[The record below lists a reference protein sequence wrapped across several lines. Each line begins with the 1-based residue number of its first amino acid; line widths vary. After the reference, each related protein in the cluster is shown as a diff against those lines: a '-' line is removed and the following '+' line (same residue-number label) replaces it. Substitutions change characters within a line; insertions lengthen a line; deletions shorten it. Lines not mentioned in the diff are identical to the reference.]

1 MLDIPKQHAV
11 LLVLTENK
19 VFYLSKKALH
29 VGATQTKLALVGKHI
44 EMKMVNCQFCQFHQK
59 LSWKHF
65 TGSNIYKIIV
75 AKKKKKKLTA
85 EAISCSLM

>member
-29 VGATQTKLALVGKHI
+29 VGATQTKFALAGKHI

-59 LSWKHF
+59 LS
-65 TGSNIYKIIV
+65 
-75 AKKKKKKLTA
+75 
-85 EAISCSLM
+85 